1 MNSRVVYPHFKNNKV
16 QLNKYISLRL
26 EESKIQSELG
36 IIIPPESQIN
46 IYLNNQLFRQCKY
59 LAFHLSLD
67 KLNDLSEIR
76 SIDDLEQED
85 HSNQYN
91 QIDITPQ
98 EEFWGHCSNLQAW
111 IENDYDTRLL
121 HRNLAFPLLKEL
133 TNLGDLKAIKI
144 FKKEIIERFS
154 SHSIPVMFYLLVS
167 GFLNDFSDEERQLI
181 NEGLDKIFTT
191 SFFAKVSYS
200 ENYNILFDKHELDN
214 NLEKYQIGAKL
225 LARQYTRKD
234 LNITLPPYIEKTPG
248 DTITDITT
256 IPELKTSTD
265 YTALGLFQNKIT
277 EIKGLGG
284 LTYLRQLGL
293 NRNEITEIKNLD
305 HLQHLRYLSL
315 PGNHISEIKGLEN
328 LTDLEFLS
336 LGSNKISKIEGL
348 ERLKKLKVLSLWR
361 NRIKDIE
368 GLENLKDL
376 RQLGLGGNKI
386 SEIHGLDNLKNLRVL
401 ILSSNKISEI
411 KGIEN
416 LTHLKE
422 VTFHSNNISK
432 IRDFPNLP
440 ELREVN
446 LCMNPISSKEIE
458 VVKKI
463 LGSNVNVY
471 YSYPRRFNE

>member
-1 MNSRVVYPHFKNNKV
+1 MGNRVVYPHFGNNEV
-16 QLNKYISLRL
+16 QLSKYISLKL
-26 EESKIQSELG
+26 EEG
-36 IIIPPESQIN
+36 NIN

-67 KLNDLSEIR
+67 KMSDLSEVR
-76 SIDDLEQED
+76 SIDDLEQKD
-85 HSNQYN
+85 HSTQYN

-121 HRNLAFPLLKEL
+121 HRNLAFPLLKGL

-154 SHSIPVMFYLLVS
+154 NHSIPVMLYLLQG

-181 NEGLDKIFTT
+181 NEGLDKIYTT
-191 SFFAKVSYS
+191 SFFAKISYS
-200 ENYNILFDKHELDN
+200 ENYSILFDKHELDN
-214 NLEKYQIGAKL
+214 NLEKYRIGSKSL
-225 LARQYTRKD
+225 SRQYTRED
-234 LNITLPPYIEKTPG
+234 LNITLPPYIEKTTG

-256 IPELKTSTD
+256 ISELKTSTD

-277 EIKGLGG
+277 EIKGLEK

-293 NRNEITEIKNLD
+293 NCNEITEIKNLD
-305 HLQHLRYLSL
+305 HLQYLRYLSL

-328 LTDLEFLS
+328 LTNLEFLN
-336 LGSNKISKIEGL
+336 LGHNKISKIEGL
-348 ERLKKLKVLSLWR
+348 ERLKKLKVLNLWD
-361 NRIKDIE
+361 NKIKDIE
-368 GLENLKDL
+368 GLGNLKDL
-376 RQLGLGGNKI
+376 RQLALGGNKI
-386 SEIHGLDNLKNLRVL
+386 SEVHGLDNLKNLRVL
-401 ILSSNKISEI
+401 ILDSNRISEI
-411 KGIEN
+411 KGIES

-422 VTFHSNNISK
+422 ITFYNNNISK

-440 ELREVN
+440 ELREVS

-458 VVKKI
+458 SDLDPI
-463 LGSNVNVY
+463 RYFS
-471 YSYPRRFNE
+471 R